1 MRSAPAPLPSVSQP
15 PSPQGVGMSASVH
28 GETPSLPLC
37 GEGPNAVRG
46 RGSSYRLGPTST
58 VARAR
63 ELRKTMTHQEVRL
76 WLRLR
81 ELKPQGF
88 RFRRQV
94 RIERWIADFACFQ
107 NRLIVEVDGMQ
118 HGFEQGMIKDALRDQ
133 FLASQG
139 FVTLRFTND
148 DVFSN
153 IDSVVE
159 TIFLKGRVER
169 SPLPELREQFDPP
182 RKGEGWELYS
192 EKKIS

>member
-1 MRSAPAPLPSVSQP
+1 
-15 PSPQGVGMSASVH
+15 MSDDIK
-28 GETPSLPLC
+28 TPSLPLR
-37 GEGPNAVRG
+37 GEGPTVGRG
-46 RGSSYRLGPTST
+46 RGAYRRGPTST

-81 ELKPQGF
+81 ALKPQGF

-94 RIERWIADFACFQ
+94 RVERWIADFACFQ

-118 HGFEQGMIKDALRDQ
+118 HGFEQGLIKDALRDQ
-133 FLASQG
+133 FLANQG

-153 IDSVVE
+153 IDGVVE
-159 TIFLKGRVER
+159 TIFLKGRAQS
-169 SPLPELREQFDPP
+169 SPLPGSQVRSDPP
-182 RKGEGWELYS
+182 REGEGCELHN
-192 EKKIS
+192 ENPHL